1 MEKIER
7 ILGEKIAGEIALS
20 PQPYATLR
28 KWRETFQ
35 LSQTEVARYLGIFP
49 SVISDYESARRKSPG
64 VEVLRKIIE
73 AFIALDKQRGSV
85 VLSKYTSMMQLSK
98 GIMDIRE
105 YPFAVPAKEFV
116 EKIEGRLVVEDKIEK
131 KDIHGFTLIDSIRAI
146 SSLSSTECIKLYGW
160 STQRALIFTG
170 ITYGRSP
177 MIAIRVHPMKPS
189 LVVYHKPEAI
199 DKLACKLAECEEIP
213 LAVTN
218 LSMETLRQRLDEIAE
233 GEG

>member
-28 KWRETFQ
+28 KWRKTFQ
-35 LSQTEVARYLGIFP
+35 FSQTEVARYLGICP
-49 SVISDYESARRKSPG
+49 SVVSDYESARRKSPG
-64 VEVLRKIIE
+64 VEVLRKTIE
-73 AFIALDKQRGSV
+73 AFIALDKERGSV
-85 VLSKYTSMMQLSK
+85 VLSKYTSMLHLSK
-98 GIMDIRE
+98 GIIDIRE
-105 YPFAVPAKEFV
+105 YSFTVPAKEFV
-116 EKIEGRLVVEDKIEK
+116 ERIEGRLVVEDEIEK

-170 ITYGRSP
+170 ITNGRSP
-177 MIAIRVHPMKPS
+177 MIAIRVHPMKPT

-218 LSMETLRQRLDEIAE
+218 LSKEVLRQRLDEIAE